1 MKEQLYA
8 KIFKWASIVL
18 LVTSVVLLLVSFPK
32 FNGPGEEGAVALLLN
47 WAYIMLGLALVSVLL
62 VGLVI
67 TAFNSPKSLIKI
79 LLVAVGVAIVVG
91 VAYLLAPGQQ
101 PIAYNGP
108 AVSPK
113 DLALTETVINLAYI
127 LGGAAVLSI
136 IVAEVA
142 GIFRGKKA

>member
-113 DLALTETVINLAYI
+113 DLALTETVITLAYI